1 MITLGRATLVTRDLD
16 AAAAFY
22 RDAFGF
28 VTLVEGRFGDFPLL
42 HVGPGGLTDA
52 GLWVRPAAPGDP
64 VGRQGGTGP
73 FLVLYLPP
81 EELDATVERCTALGA
96 PPHHTA
102 DDDDGRY
109 AHVRD
114 LDGNEIVLA
123 ALGRPDDDVRHP

>member
-1 MITLGRATLVTRDLD
+1 MITFGRATLLTSDLA

-28 VTLVEGRFGDFPLL
+28 VTLFEGRFGDFPLL

-52 GLWVRPAAPGDP
+52 GLWVRPAGPGDP

-73 FLVLYLPP
+73 FLVLYLGP
-81 EELDATVERCTALGA
+81 EDLDATVERCTALGA

-102 DDDDGRY
+102 ADDQGRY

-123 ALGRPDDDVRHP
+123 ALTGRADHVAYP